1 MRVIERTSR
10 SPELGCDALAGGDPV
25 SSRLNPRRPA
35 DADRLGTKRSEETV
49 GRLPPVVFVLG
60 VVGVDIPPIRVLN
73 PLIRRPRAAGCVAH
87 SCEISQKAF

>member
-35 DADRLGTKRSEETV
+35 DADRLGTKRSE
-49 GRLPPVVFVLG
+49 
-60 VVGVDIPPIRVLN
+60 
-73 PLIRRPRAAGCVAH
+73 
-87 SCEISQKAF
+87 